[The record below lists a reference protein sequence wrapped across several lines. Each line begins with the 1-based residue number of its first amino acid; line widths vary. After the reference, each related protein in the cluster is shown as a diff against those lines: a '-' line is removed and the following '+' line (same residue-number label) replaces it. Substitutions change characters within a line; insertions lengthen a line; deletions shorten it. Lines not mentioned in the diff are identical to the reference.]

1 MIQVAQLEALAEKIN
16 GSPTHSARPSSSERY
31 SVPLHCALLRVFGCK
46 IPYSSPYP
54 AESGASARAYLGGIL
69 SEITNAEMV
78 ASYHLDPSPAS
89 GLELK
94 ASRAVEAASHRVCP
108 LLIRMHQGPLR
119 ERRDGQ
125 LHPGT
130 PPFPLLPQNPFPLS
144 LLPRTSPQLQTIP
157 FCAAQELG
165 DSGRRAR
172 SLHHYFTGDPP
183 TLMEE
188 ITHHFGV
195 GASGHGHHHHH
206 HHPWGSALSAVV
218 APPPLTL
225 NTAAATGNSGGAN
238 SGGSNPVL
246 QLANSCGGS
255 LLDAC
260 VKAKEPSSSSP
271 CYAGDVEAIKAKI
284 ISHPHYYS
292 LLAAYLECQKASPVG
307 APPEVS
313 ARLTAM
319 AQELE
324 ARQRTT
330 LGGLGSATEPE
341 LDQFMEAYHEM
352 LVKFREELTRPMQE
366 AMEFMRRVESQLS
379 SLSISGRSLR
389 HILSSGSSEEDQE
402 GSGGETE
409 LPEVDAHGVDQE
421 LKHHLLKKYSGY
433 LSSLK
438 QELSKKKKKGK
449 LPKEAR
455 HQLLQW
461 WEHHYKWPYPSETQK
476 VALAESTGLDLKQ
489 INNWFINQRK
499 RHWKP
504 SEEMHHL
511 MMDGYHTTN
520 AFYMDGHFLNE
531 PGLYR
536 FT

>member
-1 MIQVAQLEALAEKIN
+1 
-16 GSPTHSARPSSSERY
+16 
-31 SVPLHCALLRVFGCK
+31 
-46 IPYSSPYP
+46 
-54 AESGASARAYLGGIL
+54 
-69 SEITNAEMV
+69 
-78 ASYHLDPSPAS
+78 
-89 GLELK
+89 
-94 ASRAVEAASHRVCP
+94 
-108 LLIRMHQGPLR
+108 
-119 ERRDGQ
+119 
-125 LHPGT
+125 
-130 PPFPLLPQNPFPLS
+130 
-144 LLPRTSPQLQTIP
+144 
-157 FCAAQELG
+157 
-165 DSGRRAR
+165 
-172 SLHHYFTGDPP
+172 
-183 TLMEE
+183 MEE
-188 ITHHFGV
+188 ITHHFGA
-195 GASGHGHHHHH
+195 GASGHGQQHH

-218 APPPLTL
+218 APLPHLPQSTGLPLTL
-225 NTAAATGNSGGAN
+225 NTAAAGNSGAN
-238 SGGSNPVL
+238 GSGSNPVL
-246 QLANSCGGS
+246 QLASGAS
-255 LLDAC
+255 LLDVC
-260 VKAKEPSSSSP
+260 VKATEPSSSSS
-271 CYAGDVEAIKAKI
+271 YGADIEAIKAKI

-292 LLAAYLECQKASPVG
+292 LLAAYLECQKVG

-324 ARQRTT
+324 ARQRTA
-330 LGGLGSATEPE
+330 LGGLGAATEPE

-352 LVKFREELTRPMQE
+352 LVKFREELTRPLQE
-366 AMEFMRRVESQLS
+366 AMEFMRRVESQLN

-409 LPEVDAHGVDQE
+409 LPEVDVHGVDQE

-455 HQLLQW
+455 QQLLNW
-461 WEHHYKWPYPSETQK
+461 WELHYKWPYPSETQK

-520 AFYMDGHFLNE
+520 AFYMDGHFINE
-531 PGLYR
+531 SGLYR
-536 FT
+536 FG